1 MGDFG
6 GKLRA
11 AREQKGVSLRQIAA
25 ATKISVSSLE
35 ALERND
41 ISRLPGG
48 IFTRAFVRSYAIE
61 VGLDPDEIVQ
71 EFLTQFASE
80 APPSAPVARRP
91 PAAPAHGSARTR
103 ENVSDETAFESQQR
117 MASVVLKLL
126 IASVPVAIAILYLGT
141 RAPAPVARPS
151 AEPSVPAAAV
161 PGQAAPE
168 PPANATPP
176 RAGEADPE
184 PDAAAEFPSAPPEP
198 APEMASAAPA
208 VRLELVPT
216 EDCWAQ
222 LTVDGEVV
230 LSRVVAAGERASHAF
245 REWAVLQVGDAA
257 ACAVTID
264 GRPMRPLGGPRQ
276 VRQVRLTR
284 ENYPEFLR

>member
-11 AREQKGVSLRQIAA
+11 ARERKGVSLRQIAA

-61 VGLDPDEIVQ
+61 VGLDPDEIVK

-80 APPSAPVARRP
+80 APPTAPIAPRP
-91 PAAPAHGSARTR
+91 PAASLARGPAGAR
-103 ENVSDETAFESQQR
+103 ENVSDETEFESQQR

-141 RAPAPVARPS
+141 RAPAPVA
-151 AEPSVPAAAV
+151 VPAADSPARAATAV
-161 PGQAAPE
+161 
-168 PPANATPP
+168 
-176 RAGEADPE
+176 
-184 PDAAAEFPSAPPEP
+184 PEP
-198 APEMASAAPA
+198 APEPPIEAAPPHA
-208 VRLELVPT
+208 DAVDPTPAPETEPPAVPETAAAAAETVRLELVPT

-230 LSRVVAAGERASHAF
+230 LSRVVAAGERATHGF
-245 REWAVLQVGDAA
+245 RQWAVLLVGDAA

-264 GRPMRPLGGPRQ
+264 GRPMRALGGPRQ

-284 ENYPEFLR
+284 ENYTEFLR